1 MYLIKIT
8 DPVDLDIFSDM
19 VMDLRLK
26 VVDPVLELED
36 NTAGSLEFTVYQQ
49 NQGYGSTPE
58 TASSDDPFEYLTSMA
73 TTIRVYK
80 ETRDASGEW
89 VPKEIWEGRPLSED
103 KDFYNGRKIY
113 CEGAYAYFN
122 DVDQPYK
129 EYVERDNNGNP
140 SGALLEI
147 ETFIKGILT
156 EYNNK
161 ASTKPNRKF
170 NVDRTY
176 INPLNILPIYNYK
189 GEIASKDDLPAPEA
203 SELYDLYKI
212 QGSNVYWIYNY
223 TGWTDATKS
232 VYKTLGMSRR
242 TGGETTKAALDSVIE
257 AVGGHMKVVTIGDDR
272 CLFYTAMTVPE
283 PAFVTGDQSAT
294 ELTTQ
299 RITFG
304 ENMLDLTRKKDF
316 SDFFTVLLPV
326 GAQIDPAV
334 PETVESMCTDIL
346 NDQSAFA
353 ANPLVIYDYGTDVYL
368 DPIVPPYDA
377 THVNGVYFS
386 NGPRRVFSLDLD
398 DGNGYDFFLYTSA
411 YYRVDNEN
419 GSPYTTL
426 QMMTLSDKSAQ
437 HARIENNY
445 EAGYDPGYGGSGQT
459 TEFMNGRT
467 SQAQALSKTEYS
479 RITLDG
485 TRISVPVTGRSL
497 LAFAVATD
505 YAFYQSKQNPTSSY
519 GVIWDHINVSDLRS
533 HSNIKYPKLYRMPY
547 KRQEY
552 LLSGVRKVPDSLIKW
567 VGSPADRHWET
578 DISVEPYASYGRDD
592 CDIIKEGNDG
602 TVRITIGNDK
612 SAHYINRYPPFG
624 LKQYPWPNDAHA
636 LPYNWRDAYYYD
648 YAGGVKRENP
658 LWLFLTGY
666 FGHHVCR
673 VLVKPGKTYYLN
685 TRVTNPGF
693 PDTSIYTMGDDPSIQ
708 TIQQLYEASGNSDKE
723 YVFYDDGNPRKR
735 IYNDIFAYAV
745 VARRLIRVNNSG
757 QPDTGQVWRDE
768 VVSYKLANKSQVTT
782 ELNMEKIEI
791 PQAMFPEKE
800 VASFDGI
807 DTVEHMEIW
816 FTCDSCYINGTGNVT
831 DSSDG
836 RISGDLNPL
845 NGYKPSIYIE
855 DEDLTSADT
864 SSGTDWHECVTIAPL
879 NDNSTVEGYTSFPNE
894 YYVNKKLADKY
905 GVIVKRIDYQS
916 ATTPEKLMDYV
927 TTQIATMEEVPAFEI
942 SAIDLRDCGLK
953 DCESLALHQTI
964 FIDSAPHGLDPEK
977 ETGAVLSQM
986 SINLSDMAS
995 NTYTLGYQPYRGI
1008 SQQNGG

>member
-1 MYLIKIT
+1 MYVIRIT
-8 DPVDLDIFSDM
+8 DPVNLDIFSDM

-36 NTAGSLEFTVYQQ
+36 NTAGSLEFTIYQQ
-49 NQGYGSTPE
+49 NQGYGSTPD

-80 ETRDASGEW
+80 ETRDANGLW

-129 EYVERDNNGNP
+129 EYVERDDNGDP

-147 ETFIKGILT
+147 ETFIKGVLT

-189 GEIASKDDLPAPEA
+189 GEIASKDDLPAPEE

-212 QGSNVYWIYNY
+212 KGSNVYWIYNY

-242 TGGETTKAALDSVIE
+242 TGGETTKAALDSVVE
-257 AVGGHMKVVTIGDDR
+257 AVGGHMKVVTIGNDR

-283 PAFVTGDQSAT
+283 PAFVTGDPSTT

-346 NDQSAFA
+346 NDQSVFA
-353 ANPLVIYDYGTDVYL
+353 ANPLVIYDYGTDVYI
-368 DPIVPPYDA
+368 DPIVAPYDA
-377 THVNGVYFS
+377 THVRGVYNGS
-386 NGPRRVFSLDLD
+386 GPRRVFSLDLD

-419 GSPYTTL
+419 GSQYTTL

-445 EAGYDPGYGGSGQT
+445 DAGYNPGYGGSGQT

-485 TRISVPVTGRSL
+485 IRISVPVTGRAL
-497 LAFAVATD
+497 LAFSVAID

-519 GVIWDHINVSDLRS
+519 GVIWDHLNVSDFRS

-552 LLSGVRKVPDSLIKW
+552 LLSGVRKVPESLIKW

-602 TVRITIGNDK
+602 TVRITVGNDK
-612 SAHYINRYPPFG
+612 SAHYLNRYPPFG
-624 LKQYPWPNDAHA
+624 LKQYPWPSDAHA

-693 PDTSIYTMGDDPSIQ
+693 PDTSMYTLGDDSSIQ
-708 TIQQLYEASGNSDKE
+708 TIQQLYEASGNSDKQ

-800 VASFDGI
+800 VTSFDGI

-836 RISGDLNPL
+836 RISGDSNPL

-879 NDNSTVEGYTSFPNE
+879 NDNSQVEGYTSFPNE
-894 YYVNKKLADKY
+894 YYINKKLADKY

-927 TTQIATMEEVPAFEI
+927 TTQIAMMEEVPAFEV
-942 SAIDLRDCGLK
+942 SAVDLRDCGLK

>member
-80 ETRDASGEW
+80 ETRDANGVW

-129 EYVERDNNGNP
+129 EYVERDNNGDP

-189 GEIASKDDLPAPEA
+189 GEIASKDDLPAPEE

-257 AVGGHMKVVTIGDDR
+257 AVGGHMKVVTIGNDR

-283 PAFVTGDQSAT
+283 PAFVTGDPSAT

-346 NDQSAFA
+346 NDASAFTN
-353 ANPLVIYDYGTDVYL
+353 NPLVIYDYGSDVYV
-368 DPIVPPYDA
+368 DPIVAPYDA
-377 THVNGVYFS
+377 THVNGVYMG

-411 YYRVDNEN
+411 YYRVDAEN
-419 GSPYTTL
+419 GTPYTTL

-445 EAGYDPGYGGSGQT
+445 DAGYDPGYGGSGQT

-467 SQAQALSKTEYS
+467 TQTQALSKTEYS

-485 TRISVPVTGRSL
+485 IRISVPVTGRAL

-505 YAFYQSKQNPTSSY
+505 YAFYQSKQNPESSY
-519 GVIWDHINVSDLRS
+519 GIIWNNLNVSDFRS

-552 LLSGVRKVPDSLIKW
+552 LLSGVREVPESLIQW

-578 DISVEPYASYGRDD
+578 DISVDPYGKYGRDD
-592 CDIIKEGNDG
+592 CDIVKEGNDG
-602 TVRITIGNDK
+602 TVRITVGNDK
-612 SAHYINRYPPFG
+612 SAHYLNRYPPFG
-624 LKQYPWPNDAHA
+624 LQTQPWPANAHA
-636 LPYNWRDAYYYD
+636 IPYNWRDAYYYD
-648 YAGGVKRENP
+648 YEYNQKRENP

-673 VLVKPGKTYYLN
+673 VLVEPGKTYYLN
-685 TRVTNPGF
+685 TRVTNPGY
-693 PDTSIYTMGDDPSIQ
+693 PDTSMYVSTSAQDMNDIPES
-708 TIQQLYEASGNSDKE
+708 E

-735 IYNDIFAYAV
+735 IYNDIFAYV
-745 VARRLIRVNNSG
+745 VIARRLIRVNG
-757 QPDTGQVWRDE
+757 TTPDGTGRAWRDE
-768 VVSYKLANKSQVTT
+768 VISYKLANKSQVTT

-800 VASFDGI
+800 VTSFDGI

-836 RISGDLNPL
+836 RISGDSNPL

-879 NDNSTVEGYTSFPNE
+879 NDNSQVEGYTSFPNE
-894 YYVNKKLADKY
+894 YYINKKLADKY

-927 TTQIATMEEVPAFEI
+927 TTQIAMMEEVPAFEI
-942 SAIDLRDCGLK
+942 SAVDLRDCGLK